1 EVGILMV
8 PSAYNGA
15 DLITAQ
21 ILRLLHGRV
30 ETYIALNAGLWA
42 FFLGLVLY
50 LRRRYAVDLRLF
62 FPVLIESAIYAFT
75 MGSLICFMMVDL
87 LHVDPRLTIAVPLS
101 SAGQGTP

>member
-15 DLITAQ
+15 DLLTAQ

-30 ETYIALNAGLWA
+30 ETYIALNAALWA

-50 LRRRYAVDLRLF
+50 LRRRHDFDAKLF
-62 FPVLIESAIYAFT
+62 FPVLFEAAIYAFT
-75 MGSLICFMMVDL
+75 MGSLICFLMIDL
-87 LHVDPRLTIAVPLS
+87 LHVDPRLAIAPPLS
-101 SAGQGTP
+101 ASAAQA